1 MHVKERVLKV
11 TGVVVKA
18 GGFIRRHKRASIAV
32 LVALLLG
39 VPLLLTGDREV
50 FVVNAVG
57 LGFGALAL
65 RRFIAWG
72 SARRLRRR

>member
-1 MHVKERVLKV
+1 MHVKEWVLKV

-18 GGFIRRHKRASIAV
+18 SGFIGRHKKASIAV
-32 LVALLLG
+32 SVALLLV

-57 LGFGALAL
+57 LGFGALVL